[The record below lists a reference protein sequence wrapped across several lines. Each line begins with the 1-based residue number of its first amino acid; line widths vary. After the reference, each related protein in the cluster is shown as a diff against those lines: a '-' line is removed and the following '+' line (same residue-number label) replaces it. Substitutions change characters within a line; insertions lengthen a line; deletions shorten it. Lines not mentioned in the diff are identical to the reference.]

1 MYTEEQIKKVL
12 KEINWDTTLSTE
24 DFYKIF
30 TGKVED
36 IHGIDKNH
44 LYHKILN
51 GYNWY
56 TVMKIFPESELK
68 NVLSDEVI
76 KRLFP
81 RPLRE
86 KYRYVRRVLF
96 E

>member
-1 MYTEEQIKKVL
+1 MYTEEGIKQIL
-12 KEINWDTTLSTE
+12 KEINWDTTLTTE
-24 DFYKIF
+24 DLYKVFKGEVYRI
-30 TGKVED
+30 GAV
-36 IHGIDKNH
+36 DKNY

-56 TVMKIFPESELK
+56 SVMKIFPPHELK

-81 RPLRE
+81 QPLRE